1 MNLNDQLKKAQADHE
16 KLKEH
21 LGNKHP
27 GAYDKTKNA
36 IDFTLMSKEE
46 IGAYEQSRA
55 NRTAIEEKVDEFKKI
70 EDKAIAAVSAHNQLK
85 QNLGM
90 KYPGTYDPD
99 TNTIDANSWTDEDI
113 DIYKESHQKRNKAL
127 DEKEEAEKKIT
138 NAAVEE
144 KFAKNAPAALAKSPC
159 KSKKPEVEKQK
170 IQEHFINFKIQDQS
184 GKPLHGITL
193 NGILPGDEKF
203 SITLDEKDQG
213 ILKIP
218 NIKNGKVYIT
228 SNWRNITLN
237 NAVFLI
243 N

>member
-144 KFAKNAPAALAKSPC
+144 KFPPSSSPAAALPC
-159 KSKKPEVEKQK
+159 KDKQPEPEIQKP
-170 IQEHFINFKIQDQS
+170 IEHFINFKLVDEK
-184 GKPLHGITL
+184 GKPIK
-193 NGILPGDEKF
+193 NAIISGILPGNEPFKIASEKAVNGV
-203 SITLDEKDQG
+203 IEIK
-213 ILKIP
+213 
-218 NIKNGKVYIT
+218 NIKPGKVIVH
-228 SNWRNITLN
+228 SNWKKLTINDI
-237 NAVFLI
+237 LI
-243 N
+243 LQ